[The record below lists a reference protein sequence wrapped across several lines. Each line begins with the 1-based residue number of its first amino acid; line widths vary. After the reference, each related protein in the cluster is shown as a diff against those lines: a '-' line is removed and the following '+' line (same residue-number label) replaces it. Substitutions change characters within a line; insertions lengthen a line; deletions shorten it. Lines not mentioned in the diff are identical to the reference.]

1 MIRAIFVVI
10 LIVGLAAAA
19 LAVTGDPGRAN
30 LIWLGWRVD
39 MTASAAMLL
48 TLFFALVAALLWRLV
63 IWVIEAPKRAVRLR
77 AEQRRRQAGEA
88 LARGFLA
95 AAAGDGSEARRLA
108 QKAAELAD
116 EAPALARVLAAQ
128 AAEAASDM
136 PAARAAY
143 NAMLGFPEMR
153 LAGLRGL
160 MLTAQAEGET
170 DIALRHAETAYG
182 LAKTARWAW
191 RALFDARIADGA
203 WAEALALVQGAL
215 ERKIVSPLIAERAR
229 AALLA
234 ASAAE
239 LQAAGEIADV
249 SRSRAQSL
257 EFAQAAAKLRPDFAP
272 GVVMAARLLAADGKL
287 ARASAT
293 LESAWKAAPHPA
305 LWLAYR
311 DLRPDE
317 TPRLRAARL
326 GGLAAL
332 NPEARESLLLKV
344 EAALIVGD
352 GAAARLAAGAIAA
365 ELEHP
370 TARLCGLMARVA
382 YVAGDRDEARAW
394 MSRGAAAPQEPD
406 WSDLDPEGVAFSYTR
421 QDWARLAASYAETG
435 ELIHPRFERRERT
448 ISDLPQIPVSYE
460 ESTPFVRAGEISAP
474 TPDDP
479 GAYGFDGGEGDDV
492 SSSDPVAPGPAPRR
506 ARRPRRLA
514 SGPRAAK

>member
-1 MIRAIFVVI
+1 MIRTVLVVI
-10 LIVGLAAAA
+10 LIVALAAAA
-19 LAVTGDPGRAN
+19 LAVTGDPGRAT

-63 IWVIEAPKRAVRLR
+63 IWVIEAPRRAVRLR

-128 AAEAASDM
+128 AAEAAGDL

-160 MLTAQAEGET
+160 MQTAQAEGET
-170 DIALRHAETAYG
+170 DVALRHAETAYG

-234 ASAAE
+234 D
-239 LQAAGEIADV
+239 ADDAPV
-249 SRSRAQSL
+249 LDPKVRAQAL
-257 EFAQAAAKLRPDFAP
+257 DYAQQAAKLRPDFAP

-287 ARASAT
+287 ARASAV

-352 GAAARLAAGAIAA
+352 GAAARLAARAIAE
-365 ELEHP
+365 ELTHP
-370 TARLCGLMARVA
+370 TARLAGLMARVA
-382 YVAGDRDEARAW
+382 YAAGDRDEARAW
-394 MSRGAAAPQEPD
+394 MSRGAAAQQEPD

-479 GAYGFDGGEGDDV
+479 GAYGFDGGDGDEIAA
-492 SSSDPVAPGPAPRR
+492 SEAAEPQPR
-506 ARRPRRLA
+506 ARRVRRPKRGA
-514 SGPRAAK
+514 GGV